1 MVGLKT
7 LQTHMFGWIKKV
19 NGMNNIQEKT
29 EEYIMKH
36 LQFNKNGVNHSPIKH
51 WKVDNVTEVAIYQGE
66 RGERPDL
73 DFIVKY
79 KEEGKRL
86 RTPSHTHWIVDLL
99 VKSEVSKDN
108 LLSFVNDMIKIY
120 DETVPFQ
127 SVEERYNYLLKFP
140 TQMVTKHS
148 TLQGHG
154 YYSIQTLTAF
164 IELFSKCEKQSTGAF
179 MFRGLL
185 SLVKEYCE
193 GQKDFYQIVGYSK
206 RV

>member
-1 MVGLKT
+1 M
-7 LQTHMFGWIKKV
+7 V
-19 NGMNNIQEKT
+19 NGTNNIQEQK

-36 LQFNKNGVNHSPIKH
+36 LQFKKGGVTHSPIKH
-51 WKVDNVTEVAIYQGE
+51 WKTDNVTEVAIYQGS
-66 RGERPDL
+66 RGENPDI

-99 VKSEVSKDN
+99 VKSELSKDN

-120 DETVPFQ
+120 DEAVPFK
-127 SVEERYNYLLKFP
+127 SVEERNKYVLKYP
-140 TQMVTKHS
+140 AQMVTKHS

-154 YYSIQTLTAF
+154 YYTIETLTAF
-164 IELFSKCEKQSTGAF
+164 IELFSLCEKQSTGAF

-185 SLVKEYCE
+185 TLVKEYCE
-193 GQKDFYQIVGYSK
+193 GKKDFYQIVGYSK

>member
-7 LQTHMFGWIKKV
+7 LQTHMYGQIRKV
-19 NGMNNIQEKT
+19 NGTNNIQEKKGG
-29 EEYIMKH
+29 YIMKH
-36 LQFNKNGVNHSPIKH
+36 LQFNKDGVNHSPIKH
-51 WKVDNVTEVAIYQGE
+51 WKTDNVTEVAIYQGN

-99 VKSEVSKDN
+99 VKSEVSKEN
-108 LLSFVNDMIKIY
+108 LLLLVNDMIKIY
-120 DETVPFQ
+120 DETKPFK
-127 SVEERYNYLLKFP
+127 SVDERNKYVLKYP
-140 TQMVTKHS
+140 TQMVSKHFI
-148 TLQGHG
+148 LQGHG
-154 YYSIQTLTAF
+154 YYTIQTLTAF
-164 IELFSKCEKQSTGAF
+164 IELFSLCEKQSTGAF

-185 SLVKEYCE
+185 TLVKEYCE
-193 GQKDFYQIVGYSK
+193 GKKDFYQIVGYSK